1 MNIPVIPTFSY
12 SCQVAY
18 LESPP
23 IYLGMSLEL
32 LWTVWSHFKVRY
44 SLVLACNYPQK
55 PIVAPQMQSQLNCRS
70 LISCT
75 CCFLGTCPFFSP
87 LRLASSA
94 SRSPFSVCS
103 LPWYE
108 MVRVASHLGS
118 LAQLC
123 CGERGTLQVPPACV
137 GCPQWLDHTWLPQP
151 SAGMHPP
158 GPSCVPQGQA
168 ARAPAE
174 LWRQGPRWACISPG

>member
-75 CCFLGTCPFFSP
+75 CRFLGTCPFFSP
-87 LRLASSA
+87 LRLALSA
-94 SRSPFSVCS
+94 CRSPFGVCS
-103 LPWYE
+103 LPWHE
-108 MVRVASHLGS
+108 GLNVAAFSGW

-123 CGERGTLQVPPACV
+123 CEQRDTANKHCCCV
-137 GCPQWLDHTWLPQP
+137 WGVLEVDGPQSGW
-151 SAGMHPP
+151 
-158 GPSCVPQGQA
+158 
-168 ARAPAE
+168 
-174 LWRQGPRWACISPG
+174 